1 MPLEQISYW
10 DAHSMLP
17 GIFLCIC
24 LALIPR
30 ITTLFLL
37 LLTSF
42 ASGGILWWLG
52 WFFAPHFLV
61 AFLATFAYW
70 NTNPALVI
78 FAWIWAWLGTG
89 VETQTVRKKTS
100 PRGN

>member
-1 MPLEQISYW
+1 MALEQISYW
-10 DAHSMLP
+10 DVHGILP
-17 GIFLCIC
+17 GIILCIC

-52 WFFAPHFLV
+52 WFILPHFLV
-61 AFLATFAYW
+61 AGLATLTYW

-78 FAWIWAWLGTG
+78 LAWIWALIGTG
-89 VETQTVRKKTS
+89 GETQTVRMKTS